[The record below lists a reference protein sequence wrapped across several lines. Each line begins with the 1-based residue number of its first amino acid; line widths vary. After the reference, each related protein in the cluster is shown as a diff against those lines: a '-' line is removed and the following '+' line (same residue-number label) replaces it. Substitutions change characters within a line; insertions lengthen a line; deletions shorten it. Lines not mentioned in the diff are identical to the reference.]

1 MADKDVLVLLWVLEE
16 EKKENRKRLTGVRLD
31 VDNLKI
37 LFILCFVLT
46 RKVFF
51 NLKPCYSYQKMSPAV
66 TDHALAV
73 SKILVVI
80 YNKSS
85 IN

>member
-1 MADKDVLVLLWVLEE
+1 MLWVLEE

-31 VDNLKI
+31 VDNLFEDSFHSLI
-37 LFILCFVLT
+37 RFDEEGFL
-46 RKVFF
+46 
-51 NLKPCYSYQKMSPAV
+51 NLKPCYSYRKMSPAV

-73 SKILVVI
+73 SKILVVT